1 MAHYAKIEDGRVA
14 AVIVAEPDIVA
25 TLSGRWV
32 QTSYNTRRGVHY
44 GADGEPDGGAAL
56 RANYAGLGDVY
67 DAGNDV
73 FYAPQ
78 PFPSWSI
85 AAPEW
90 AWLPPTPCP
99 IAAGIYAWDEGQKT
113 WRAA

>member
-25 TLSGRWV
+25 TLSGQWV
-32 QTSYNTRRGVHY
+32 QTSYNTRRGVHH
-44 GADGEPDGGAAL
+44 GADGEPDGAPAL
-56 RANYAGLGDVY
+56 RANYAGIGHFY

-73 FYAPQ
+73 FYPPR

-90 AWLPPTPCP
+90 VWLPPTPCP
-99 IAAGIYAWDEGQKT
+99 TGGGIYAWDEGQQT
-113 WRAA
+113 WRSA